1 MVFEDKDFLVLEKP
15 AGVVPNRSETAK
27 EGTVQ
32 DWVESHYPLS
42 PELASDTS
50 LEVDGYPVG
59 EEFLAR
65 SGIVHRL
72 DKETSGLM
80 AVARNPAAFAALKRQ
95 WVRREVVKEYTVLV
109 YGSVR
114 QFLTKKG
121 YERSDEFTVDA
132 PLDRHPK
139 NPTKRAVVVGGRAAA
154 TDFAIVKDFGDYTLL
169 KARPKTGRT
178 HQIRIHL
185 AALGFPVVGDELYG
199 GRKRSRES
207 RAILSRHFLHAGHL
221 EFAHPTTGAPLRFDS
236 PLPSELEVY
245 LQDLKKLS

>member
-1 MVFEDKDFLVLEKP
+1 MLEKP

-32 DWVESHYPLS
+32 DWVEANFPLAPSLAGAS
-42 PELASDTS
+42 PLMA
-50 LEVDGYPVG
+50 DGYPVG
-59 EEFLAR
+59 EEFLSR

-80 AVARNPAAFAALKRQ
+80 VVARNPAAFAALKRQ
-95 WVRREVVKEYTVLV
+95 WVQREVVKEYTVLV

-114 QFLTKKG
+114 QFLAKRG
-121 YERSDEFTVDA
+121 YEGSDEFTVDA

-139 NPTKRAVVVGGRAAA
+139 NPIKRAVVVGGRPAV
-154 TDFAIVKDFGDYTLL
+154 TDFVIVQDFGDYTLL

-207 RAILSRHFLHAGHL
+207 RTVLSRHFLHAGHL

-236 PLPSELEVY
+236 PLPSELENF
-245 LQDLKKLS
+245 LKFFSKPS